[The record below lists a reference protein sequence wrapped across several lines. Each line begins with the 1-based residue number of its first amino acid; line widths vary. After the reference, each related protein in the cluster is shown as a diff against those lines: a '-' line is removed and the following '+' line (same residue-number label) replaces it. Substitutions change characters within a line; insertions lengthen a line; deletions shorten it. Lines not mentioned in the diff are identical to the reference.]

1 MKKLSLLV
9 LFLLILSLLGSSVTL
24 SQVLP
29 TLPRS
34 ETLIVDALHGRL
46 ANPKDFNF
54 WKPGVSVGNGTQ
66 QMLLDGL
73 WYLDPQTGKT
83 IYALAESDPVYS
95 KDFTKMT
102 VKLRK
107 GIFWSDG
114 KPFTADDVVFT
125 VEYLKKH
132 QGMNYSA
139 QFAKWVSKVYKT
151 DDYTVVFELTESAPF
166 FHYIFT
172 SIVYSTCYIMPKHI
186 FEKVEDP
193 LKFEFNPPVSLGAYV
208 LKNYDP
214 AGYWWLFER
223 RADWKRTSVGQLYGM
238 PRPKYVLF
246 IYYGPD
252 EKKVMAQT
260 KHELDLI
267 FDLTPEA
274 WEVLRKSNPY
284 SRVWYKDFPWAWMD
298 DVRARVMAF
307 NLEKFPYNIKDVR
320 WALTLA
326 TDIVDVVTSGF
337 DGIARTNPLFMAAT
351 ASLMKEFYLPLEG
364 WLKNFALEDGYMP
377 WDSTVPYRI
386 ADYAKKKG
394 YKVRGEPREIFGIG
408 WWKYDPTQAEKLLTK
423 NGFKKDARG
432 KWLLPDG
439 KPWRITITAPAGFEI
454 HATRLAFAVADQW
467 RKFGID
473 VNVETVEAG
482 PFWSKWHLGDFEVGS
497 YWSVPAT
504 DFYSFIQQYHSRF
517 YKPTGEVASAGNQ
530 IRLKNKKLDEL
541 LDKLVALQPEDP
553 KAKDLVVEIIKLFVE
568 EKPLPIFIINLK
580 FNAQDHYYWTKFPN
594 ADDPYQ
600 APVWWWGQFKF
611 ILPHIRTTGRK

>member
-1 MKKLSLLV
+1 MKK
-9 LFLLILSLLGSSVTL
+9 
-24 SQVLP
+24 
-29 TLPRS
+29 
-34 ETLIVDALHGRL
+34 
-46 ANPKDFNF
+46 
-54 WKPGVSVGNGTQ
+54 
-66 QMLLDGL
+66 
-73 WYLDPQTGKT
+73 Y
-83 IYALAESDPVYS
+83 
-95 KDFTKMT
+95 
-102 VKLRK
+102 
-107 GIFWSDG
+107 
-114 KPFTADDVVFT
+114 
-125 VEYLKKH
+125 

-151 DDYTVVFELTESAPF
+151 DNYTVVFELTESAPF

-193 LKFEFNPPVSLGAYV
+193 LKFEFNPPVSLGPYV
-208 LKNYDP
+208 LKSYDP

-223 RADWKRTSVGQLYGM
+223 RSDWKRTSVGQLYGM

-298 DVRARVMAF
+298 DVRARTMAF
-307 NLEKFPYNIKDVR
+307 NLEKYPYNIKDVR

-337 DGIARTNPLFMAAT
+337 DGIARINPLFMCAT
-351 ASLMKEFYLPLEG
+351 SSLMKEFYLPLEG
-364 WLKNFALEDGYMP
+364 WLKNFALEDGYKP
-377 WDSTVPYRI
+377 WDSTVPYKI
-386 ADYAKKKG
+386 VDYAKKKG
-394 YKVRGEPREIFGIG
+394 YALKGEPREIFGIG
-408 WWKYDPTQAEKLLTK
+408 WWKYDPVQAEKLLTK
-423 NGFKKDARG
+423 HGFKRDAKG

-439 KPWRITITAPAGFEI
+439 KPWKITITAPAGFEI

-482 PFWSKWHLGDFEVGS
+482 PFWNKWNLGDFEVGS
-497 YWSVPAT
+497 YWNVPAT

-530 IRLKNKKLDEL
+530 IRFKNKKLDEL
-541 LDKLVALQPEDP
+541 VDKLVTLQPEDP
-553 KAKDLVVEIIKLFVE
+553 KAKELVVEILKLFVE
-568 EKPLPIFIINLK
+568 ENPHPIFIINLK
-580 FNAQDHYYWTKFPN
+580 
-594 ADDPYQ
+594 
-600 APVWWWGQFKF
+600 
-611 ILPHIRTTGRK
+611 